1 MLSGNMLKVLQLI
14 DEGKNE
20 IGELRKRT
28 RLPEKMLERIL
39 DEMTKNDYIKVEEE
53 RYSLTEKGNDIL
65 KKSRI

>member
-28 RLPEKMLERIL
+28 RLPAKMLERIL
-39 DEMTKNDYIKVEEE
+39 DEMTKNDYIRVEKE
-53 RYSLTEKGNDIL
+53 RYSLTEKGNDVL